1 MKVTAVLA
9 IRNEEAYLANCLR
22 DLISNGLDF
31 VVIDNDL
38 TDSSAEI
45 YGAENLRRTWF
56 GSVDF
61 HSLALSLCQSS
72 FSERWRLSRR

>member
-1 MKVTAVLA
+1 MNVTAVLA

-31 VVIDNDL
+31 VVWSNDSL
-38 TDSSAEI
+38 DSAPRFA
-45 YGAENLRRTWF
+45 GATNLRRIWF

-61 HSLALSLCQSS
+61 RSLALSLFQSS